1 VGKIRRLSEV
11 GIYHIYLRGN
21 SKFLIFYE
29 DDDYRQFCK
38 CLDIARV
45 KHGAKIYA
53 YVLMDNHI
61 HLLVRCLTI
70 DKFVSGFMIGFVM
83 WYNRKYK
90 LSDRLCQSPYNSAV
104 KNTYGKIRSSILY
117 ILQNPVKAHM
127 CSNPGEHKWS
137 SYKMYF
143 NNIDKKKKRSADVFT
158 NIEVDTSM
166 VQEMFESKENFD
178 FELSNNFV
186 SEKEI
191 KENEDNWKRISHSE
205 LCAELKRLLDNR
217 ELSGLS
223 KEELKMLTRLLIRNT
238 TASYGQIASLLHVSY
253 EFVRKLKYR

>member
-1 VGKIRRLSEV
+1 MGKIRRLSEV

-21 SKFLIFYE
+21 SKFIIFYE

-38 CLDIARV
+38 CIDIARV
-45 KHGAKIYA
+45 KHRAKIYA
-53 YVLMDNHI
+53 YALMDNHI
-61 HLLVRCLTI
+61 HLLVRCVAI

-104 KNTYGKIRSSILY
+104 KNTYAKIRSSILY
-117 ILQNPVKAHM
+117 ILQNPVKARM
-127 CSNPGEHKWS
+127 CSTHEEHKWS

-143 NNIDKKKKRSADVFT
+143 NNIDKKKKRIADVFT

-166 VQEMFESKENFD
+166 VQEMFESKENLD
-178 FELSNNFV
+178 FELSNNPV

-191 KENEDNWKRISHSE
+191 REKEDNWKRISHSE
-205 LCAELKRLLDNR
+205 LCAEFSNLLKKRV
-217 ELSGLS
+217 LSDLS
-223 KEELKMLTRLLIRNT
+223 REELKMIARLLIRNT

>member
-1 VGKIRRLSEV
+1 MGKIRRLSEV

-21 SKFLIFYE
+21 SKFIIFYE

-38 CLDIARV
+38 CLDIARK

-61 HLLVRCLTI
+61 HLLVRCLAI

-117 ILQNPVKAHM
+117 ILQNPVKAGM
-127 CSNPGEHKWS
+127 CSTPDEHKWS

-143 NNIDKKKKRSADVFT
+143 NNIDKKKKRSTDAFT

-166 VQEMFESKENFD
+166 VQEMFESKEIFD
-178 FELSNNFV
+178 FELSNNSV
-186 SEKEI
+186 SEKEL
-191 KENEDNWKRISHSE
+191 KEKDDNWKRISHSE
-205 LCAELKRLLDNR
+205 LCAELNKLLDNR
-217 ELSGLS
+217 ELFELS
-223 KEELKMLTRLLIRNT
+223 RGELKMITRLLICNT

-253 EFVRKLKYR
+253 EFVRKLKFR